1 LQHDISRPGRSK
13 QLRAAWTPLRAAW
26 TQLRAAW
33 TQLRAAWTQLRA
45 AGTQL
50 RAAGTP
56 VLCDPPGSVAPHS
69 HPGRKAVPRLQ
80 QHQARR
86 SRPMLQHSILCFVGA
101 DVLHLMN

>member
-1 LQHDISRPGRSK
+1 MGLALRTPERVR
-13 QLRAAWTPLRAAW
+13 QLALFGAVGFGMVDRAAW
-26 TQLRAAW
+26 
-33 TQLRAAWTQLRA
+33 
-45 AGTQL
+45 TQL